1 MKYLVRVVETLRV
14 ASEDEAQKVIEAA
27 KKDRNFT
34 LGKYSSEYKCKK
46 VKGEIVEDWY
56 RVTLVKDFTDEKALV
71 EKLNEKIVGTEV
83 VLKLKTSD
91 KGFQNFLMEKNE
103 MPF

>member
-14 ASEDEAQKVIEAA
+14 ASEDEAQKVIEQA
-27 KKDRNFT
+27 KKDRNFA

-56 RVTLVKDFTDEKALV
+56 RVTLVKDFTDEK
-71 EKLNEKIVGTEV
+71 EPDCTTEV
-83 VLKLKTSD
+83 SYNVT
-91 KGFQNFLMEKNE
+91 QYAAAANE
-103 MPF
+103 NDTEEDVESAF